1 MGKNLTDTAAKTGKR
16 LRHSFRLKMT
26 LSFIL
31 LLLVFMFA
39 ITIEMYYYTR
49 QAMVEK
55 TQAYMRSAAEA
66 CSVNIDSSIREIEDV
81 TLSIIGNAT
90 IQAALDSSTR
100 DDLSYYEQYQLTQS
114 IQDYMSSYALLRL
127 EVQSLCIQS
136 TSGQTYSYTKNRQP
150 FQEMLEEH
158 EEEIYQLDGKVKWFI
173 SNPEGTMISCAR
185 AINSLSDLSTIGI
198 VSVNVSEAYIRSF
211 YSELT
216 LPSAGQV
223 YIIDEENTVLSS
235 YDGENMGQTI
245 GAEFQEVLADGGDKY
260 TELDNGDTVYVSD
273 WMTNRWRLVVTIPA
287 SYYMSGVS
295 RIGVVIFVSVVIM
308 ALVAA
313 VIVSMMTKHLTKPIN
328 ELACAMTDFGNGNF
342 DAKSPVTSS
351 DEIGLLSDT
360 FNRMVADMNSLCDRV
375 YEQQILRQDA
385 ELKTLQMQI
394 NPHFLYNT
402 LDTINWMSRAK
413 GVDDVGEMAYALG
426 CLLRH
431 SLSKGDFTTLE
442 HELNALEYYLKIQ
455 NYRYSDKL
463 TAVIDIDP
471 SFYNI
476 DIPKLLIQPVVENA
490 IIHGIEEKLD
500 SGTVR
505 IWAEMDGTQDVL
517 IRVEDDGVG
526 MSEATLQRILR
537 DTQDTGTRGRPHIGV
552 ANVDKRIRMYYG
564 EGYGLEIESAL
575 GRGTRVTLRIKALR
589 EPPDAEPM

>member
-245 GAEFQEVLADGGDKY
+245 GEEFQEVLADGGDKY

-313 VIVSMMTKHLTKPIN
+313 VRGPPALHLFYPQRD
-328 ELACAMTDFGNGNF
+328 LRGGYRL
-342 DAKSPVTSS
+342 PV
-351 DEIGLLSDT
+351 EIHLQPQFRPAAEDSGVFRLRGQVQRPGL
-360 FNRMVADMNSLCDRV
+360 R
-375 YEQQILRQDA
+375 
-385 ELKTLQMQI
+385 
-394 NPHFLYNT
+394 
-402 LDTINWMSRAK
+402 
-413 GVDDVGEMAYALG
+413 
-426 CLLRH
+426 LRH
-431 SLSKGDFTTLE
+431 LGGAGGADLARLRLGHADLLHGHQE
-442 HELNALEYYLKIQ
+442 H
-455 NYRYSDKL
+455 
-463 TAVIDIDP
+463 
-471 SFYNI
+471 
-476 DIPKLLIQPVVENA
+476 
-490 IIHGIEEKLD
+490 
-500 SGTVR
+500 
-505 IWAEMDGTQDVL
+505 
-517 IRVEDDGVG
+517 
-526 MSEATLQRILR
+526 
-537 DTQDTGTRGRPHIGV
+537 
-552 ANVDKRIRMYYG
+552 
-564 EGYGLEIESAL
+564 
-575 GRGTRVTLRIKALR
+575 
-589 EPPDAEPM
+589 